1 MTEEPE
7 IISDELFTRLN
18 APLPNW
24 YSATKEVRMTSN
36 SNAIVKSSKAVKGS
50 TSAVRSHLDAVER
63 ARELYLATI
72 KRAEAD
78 YFDRIKRATDII
90 AGETTDVPVTMTEPA
105 PAPSSDP
112 Q

>member
-1 MTEEPE
+1 MTKPG
-7 IISDELFTRLN
+7 L
-18 APLPNW
+18 PLLD
-24 YSATKEVRMTSN
+24 
-36 SNAIVKSSKAVKGS
+36 AIAAAVARDQGM
-50 TSAVRSHLDAVER
+50 AVAVDHADAVER